1 MKNEIKNDLEE
12 LVSLIESEEDFA
24 KLIDTT
30 PIQNAIASLAS
41 SKNCFYDIQNLSF
54 DINKKIKHPLVLNF
68 WVFFVYKIIKY

>member
-30 PIQNAIASLAS
+30 PIQNAINSLAS

-54 DINKKIKHPLVLNF
+54 DINKKIKKLYFLCLISPL
-68 WVFFVYKIIKY
+68 